1 LQCAVVARTI
11 DTEYY
16 NRLMLLHGAEVRILH
31 PEIQF
36 SDLVIFMVLEAG
48 DCIVMLVK
56 TKWIVGF

>member
-1 LQCAVVARTI
+1 
-11 DTEYY
+11 
-16 NRLMLLHGAEVRILH
+16 MLLLGAEVRILH

-36 SDLVIFMVLEAG
+36 SDLVIFMVLGAG